1 MFADHVPTQPP
12 YNQSLALDSTTG
24 DLTVGI
30 YSSDGFEDSPP
41 EKYTIFFTIS
51 DSAIDTSSSFCVST
65 SFGHGQ
71 NLTWQ
76 YYVFKLDD
84 LKTYFENPYGTFR
97 TKIRADNDTDNSFS
111 TLTDEMTISIPNQE
125 PFVGSADWSTPS
137 STCVDTS
144 TTTTTSSTTTSST
157 TTSSSTTSSTTTS
170 TTTTST
176 TSTTTT
182 STTTTLPPPPP
193 PPPPPPEPEK
203 VEVIMDDGSVAE
215 YTEDQLA
222 QGDADRDNQRK
233 KNLELYDCYMT
244 DAQIERGDC
253 NFIDEKAE
261 DEVIIV
267 VDEKTEFVED
277 GDEFKTSEDSL
288 EGEDLEL
295 KDDPDLSDQEILD
308 LEKEEQILKEIEDSP
323 VAEII
328 GDDDEKVQEFVD
340 TLKKIEEETD
350 FDSLSVEDEV
360 IIVDVPEDFDIV
372 IVEPDVEETEPI
384 IEDFDSDEVLEP
396 NEKEIIEIV
405 EDVIPELPDQETENV
420 EEVVEEFVESLEP
433 ETKVEIIEDVVEVG
447 VEELTEEQ
455 VAVVA
460 EVVESA
466 IDDVEKL
473 TEEQVEVVAEVLGLE
488 ESDDVAVIAE
498 AVKSDEAVAEAVEV
512 YVERAVENADVED
525 YNLSDVVV
533 EVQVEEFLENP
544 AVIFQVD
551 FEEIDLSSL
560 GDDLTNQQKEKA
572 QEVVVPVIIASQIIS
587 ASVVPFRRIR

>member
-1 MFADHVPTQPP
+1 MPTQPP

-76 YYVFKLDD
+76 YYIFKLDD

-111 TLTDEMTISIPNQE
+111 TLTDELTISIPNQE
-125 PFVGSADWSTPS
+125 PFVGSADWSAPS
-137 STCVDTS
+137 SSCVDTS
-144 TTTTTSSTTTSST
+144 TTTTTSSTT
-157 TTSSSTTSSTTTS
+157 SSSTTSSTTTS
-170 TTTTST
+170 
-176 TSTTTT
+176 

-193 PPPPPPEPEK
+193 PPPPTTTTTLPPVIVEIGGEEVEYTQ
-203 VEVIMDDGSVAE
+203 VEVEDG
-215 YTEDQLA
+215 TL
-222 QGDADRDNQRK
+222 DRDKERA
-233 KNLELYDCYMT
+233 KNEDLYGCSLT
-244 DAQIERGDC
+244 DAQLERGDDC
-253 NFIDEKAE
+253 NGSVIVID
-261 DEVIIV
+261 
-267 VDEKTEFVED
+267 DEKTEFVED
-277 GDEFKTSEDSL
+277 GDEFETSEDSL

-308 LEKEEQILKEIEDSP
+308 QEKEEEILKEIEDSP
-323 VAEII
+323 LAEII

-350 FDSLSVEDEV
+350 FDSLSVEDKV
-360 IIVDVPEDFDIV
+360 IIVDVPEDFEIV
-372 IVEPDVEETEPI
+372 VVEPDVEETEPI

-396 NEKEIIEIV
+396 KEKEIIEIV

-447 VEELTEEQ
+447 VEELTESQ

-466 IDDVEKL
+466 IDDVEEL